1 MLETLDIDDEEAFV
15 RKNELY
21 SILVNHLNR
30 YPSTK
35 VYSISRAI
43 LSNAT
48 ANKDD
53 ETIVNVSNLVLD
65 SAMSGGDYV
74 LAQQCI
80 QNILTRILNPTLLA
94 EGMDYTPQSVL
105 YSCINAKVLFHLSR
119 YSECIS
125 ICERILDTFTPEFSD
140 KLAASG
146 LDRAQFNSY
155 VMDIMAYAGLSM
167 IITCNSSLQ
176 EFLDKAKEIFGS
188 ELLTGNYLLLL
199 EKLYHNE
206 EVDNNAGISSDVI
219 SIFISNIITAFK
231 SYDEGFNTFAQNVY
245 KAKVSI
251 NNENLL
257 SFSLLCDLLIGY
269 SYQKINLENPVSWK
283 KTETIYEDVLKT
295 AQKSGLTDI
304 VLWANWFKGTL
315 MKDKEAFDD
324 AYDHLMTLANT
335 IKRQRTKDRLV
346 LIATYILTLN
356 IATKF
361 EERKNDVPI
370 LVYRIMYDA
379 ERYNM
384 EGFYKFIEDQ
394 RVLDPEYMEQFK
406 EAIAAEQ
413 AALEAERAAEEEE
426 LRAAAEAAAAEAVEE
441 ASEQ

>member
-1 MLETLDIDDEEAFV
+1 M
-15 RKNELY
+15 
-21 SILVNHLNR
+21 
-30 YPSTK
+30 
-35 VYSISRAI
+35 
-43 LSNAT
+43 
-48 ANKDD
+48 
-53 ETIVNVSNLVLD
+53 
-65 SAMSGGDYV
+65 
-74 LAQQCI
+74 
-80 QNILTRILNPTLLA
+80 
-94 EGMDYTPQSVL
+94 
-105 YSCINAKVLFHLSR
+105 
-119 YSECIS
+119 
-125 ICERILDTFTPEFSD
+125 
-140 KLAASG
+140 
-146 LDRAQFNSY
+146 
-155 VMDIMAYAGLSM
+155 
-167 IITCNSSLQ
+167 
-176 EFLDKAKEIFGS
+176 
-188 ELLTGNYLLLL
+188 
-199 EKLYHNE
+199 
-206 EVDNNAGISSDVI
+206 
-219 SIFISNIITAFK
+219 
-231 SYDEGFNTFAQNVY
+231 
-245 KAKVSI
+245 
-251 NNENLL
+251 
-257 SFSLLCDLLIGY
+257 
-269 SYQKINLENPVSWK
+269 ENPVSWK